1 MPVPSDASL
10 IRADGWAAGI
20 DNRDPEQALAR
31 DDNGAVNVAR
41 DAVNVD
47 IDRAG
52 KVARRTGYTK
62 IVAAH
67 GAASLW
73 ASPEFPFGLYVDNG
87 MLRGVRES
95 GETFDVRDGMGAEPV
110 SYAVAAGRVYWSSAA
125 QNGVVSPDGVP
136 ADWGIPT
143 PGFPH
148 VSALASAGGLFAGV
162 YQIAVTFLTPT
173 GEESGAGPAAR
184 VLVADGGGVQIDV
197 PQPPDPAWRVRIYAT
212 DANGDMFYS
221 AFTLAAGIAQAQLGA
236 HVNGRPLTTQFLE
249 PMPPGHIVRRFG
261 GRLLVARGNL
271 VTWSEPLRYG
281 LTNVARNAVALP
293 ADITMMEPLGA
304 GTDAAGV
311 LVASGAKT
319 YWLPGADPAKFN
331 AQIVR
336 AHGVVPGTALRVP
349 GDVFALQ
356 TSADVAYWVD
366 DAGTG
371 CIGLAGGEVTT
382 LQAAQA
388 IAPSAVSGASLYRDR
403 NGLRQIVTTLRGAQ
417 ERGLAMG
424 DKVSCAVYRHDG

>member
-10 IRADGWAAGI
+10 IRADSWAAGI

-31 DDNGAVNVAR
+31 DSNGAANVAR

-52 KVARRTGYTK
+52 KVARRAGYTK
-62 IVAAH
+62 IVGAQ

-87 MLRGVRES
+87 VLRGVRER
-95 GETFDVRDGMGAEPV
+95 GETFDIRGGMGAGPV
-110 SYAVAAGRVYWSSAA
+110 SYAVAAGRVYWSNAA
-125 QNGVVSPDGVP
+125 QNGVVSPDGLP
-136 ADWGIPT
+136 GDWAVPT
-143 PGFPH
+143 PGYAH
-148 VSALASAGGLFAGV
+148 VSALATAGGLFAGV
-162 YQIAVTFLTPT
+162 YQVAVTFLTPT

-184 VLVADGGGVQIDV
+184 VLVGTGGGVQIDV
-197 PQPPDPAWRVRIYAT
+197 PQPPDPTWRVRIYAT
-212 DANGDMFYS
+212 DANGDVFYN
-221 AFTLAAGIAQAQLGA
+221 AFTLPAGVASALLGA
-236 HVNGRPLTTQFLE
+236 HVNGRQLATQFLE
-249 PMPPGHIVRRFG
+249 PMLPGHIVRRFG
-261 GRLLVARGNL
+261 GRLLVARNNT

-293 ADITMMEPLGA
+293 ETITMMEPLGD

-311 LVASGAKT
+311 LVASGDKT

-336 AHGVVPGTALRVP
+336 AHGVVPGTALRLP
-349 GDVFALQ
+349 GEVFALQ
-356 TSADVAYWVD
+356 TSADVAYWI
-366 DAGTG
+366 DASGTG
-371 CIGLAGGEVTT
+371 CVGLAGGEVTT

-388 IAPSAVSGASLYRDR
+388 IAPSAVSGASLYRDA
-403 NGLRQIVTTLRGAQ
+403 NGLRQIVTALRGSQ
-417 ERGLAMG
+417 ERGLAIG
-424 DKVSCAVYRHDG
+424 DKVGCAVYRHDA